1 MAIRKHPDRK
11 YCFYPLISVN
21 TSNTEVSTNVPRPAH
36 ALRRKVL
43 KDVGAFWEAG
53 LSIPRIPRYRQMCLA
68 PLMR

>member
-21 TSNTEVSTNVPRPAH
+21 TSNTEVSTNVPCPAH

-43 KDVGAFWEAG
+43 KDMEAFWEAR
-53 LSIPRIPRYRQMCLA
+53 LRYLEYRGID
-68 PLMR
+68 